1 MFFLYPLVTIN
12 YIYMAAAIIPA
23 ILLLKYIYD
32 IDQFDKEPPAL
43 LAKLFVFGMISVI
56 PAILLER
63 VAQMIIGQG
72 SSHMYYMIDAF
83 LGVALIEE
91 GVKLFALKH
100 GSFHERSFDYMFD
113 GIVYA
118 VFVSLG
124 FAVVENIM
132 YVYSGGVSTAVVRA
146 LTSIPGHMCF
156 AIPMGFFYS
165 KAKRKANRG
174 ESYGLQLFLAW
185 FVPMI
190 FHGIYDYV
198 LMVNDTLS
206 FILVLAVVYI
216 ILFSLAKQK
225 KKDEPI

>member
-1 MFFLYPLVTIN
+1 MFFLYPLVAVN

-32 IDQFDKEPPAL
+32 IDKFDKEPPIL

-56 PAILLER
+56 PAILLEKIM
-63 VAQMIIGQG
+63 QMVIGQG
-72 SSHMYYMIDAF
+72 SGKLYYMIYAF
-83 LGVALIEE
+83 LGVAIIEE

-132 YVYSGGVSTAVVRA
+132 YVYSGGIGTAFVRA

-165 KAKRKANRG
+165 KAKRQEVRG
-174 ESYGLQLFLAW
+174 KGYGLYMLLAW
-185 FVPMI
+185 LVPMI

-198 LMVNDTLS
+198 LMVNDTWS
-206 FILVLAVVYI
+206 FILVLALVYL
-216 ILFSLAKQK
+216 ILFSLAKQE